1 MIETIRLILRP
12 FTEQDISFSQ
22 AFMLPEFMVNSP
34 QGAYTEEAAKSRI
47 IEMSE
52 GYRKSGFG
60 KLAVIEKESNSI
72 IGYCGLEPCV
82 IEGKSEIELGYR
94 LLTKFRGK
102 GYATE
107 AALALVEF
115 EAIKGNSNII
125 AFTEYENFPSMRVLV
140 KLGFSE
146 LGQSVYSG
154 MKVRLFRKIM

>member
-1 MIETIRLILRP
+1 MIETYRLILRP

-34 QGAYTEEAAKSRI
+34 QGAYAEEAAKNRI
-47 IEMSE
+47 IELSE

-94 LLTKFRGK
+94 LLTAFRGK

-107 AALALVEF
+107 AALALIEF
-115 EAIKGNSNII
+115 EAKKGNSNII
-125 AFTEYENFPSMRVLV
+125 AFTECENFPSVRVLV

-146 LGQSVYSG
+146 LGISVYSG